1 MERFA
6 LQLKLRK
13 KFNLTTV
20 ENCGYYI
27 KLILKKSGTII
38 QGFCKVPETGET
50 LRYYWVEDEEGTI
63 HDVAFG
69 LACFSTEEV
78 KNMKFILTKE
88 KPVGDFQTDATNDEI
103 FELYQNKPKDF
114 WKKITV

>member
-27 KLILKKSGTII
+27 KMILKKSGTII
-38 QGFCKVPETGET
+38 QGFCKVPETGEK
-50 LRYYWVEDEEGTI
+50 LRYYWVEDDEGTI

-69 LACFSTEEV
+69 LACVYTPEV
-78 KNMKFILTKE
+78 KDMKFILTKE
-88 KPVGDFQTDATNDEI
+88 PQTNFQTDPTNDEI
-103 FELYQNKPKDF
+103 FELYQKNPKEF